1 LVTGGKKIRRSK
13 GLVLLML
20 PALVFIGF
28 IGWLIYAFDS
38 QRKPQK
44 PQRYKPKAQQ
54 KDDGITFIPAFLDKE
69 QEIMH

>member
-1 LVTGGKKIRRSK
+1 VTGGKKIRRSK

-28 IGWLIYAFDS
+28 MGWLMYTFGS

-44 PQRYKPKAQQ
+44 PQRYKPSAQQ
-54 KDDGITFIPAFLDKE
+54 KDDGVTFIPAFLEEE
-69 QEIMH
+69 QQIMH